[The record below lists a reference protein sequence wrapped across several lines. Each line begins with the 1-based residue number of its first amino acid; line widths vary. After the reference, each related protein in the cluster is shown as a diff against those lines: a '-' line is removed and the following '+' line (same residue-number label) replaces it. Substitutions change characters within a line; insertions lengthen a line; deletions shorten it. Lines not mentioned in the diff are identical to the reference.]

1 MKQGCSKVLAQHLWL
16 QGVTL
21 AGMPSSSPVIQPGPR
36 GNMCLA
42 REFFCVWAGAEAG
55 KGRLSHRLALRVHI
69 TFQAVA
75 QGWGERAQPEDTS
88 EVQVLYCMHPTQP
101 SAPRSLHNQDFPASR
116 SRASAFTEVC
126 GSPEPARHWG
136 KNDSSAPSALLG
148 AGLGTRQCQQ
158 ASQVGAVPP
167 EPQPWCDTSR
177 SPSSATEGHAP
188 TWDLLSPL
196 HAPAGVVLG
205 TGTVCL

>member
-1 MKQGCSKVLAQHLWL
+1 
-16 QGVTL
+16 
-21 AGMPSSSPVIQPGPR
+21 
-36 GNMCLA
+36 MCL
-42 REFFCVWAGAEAG
+42 
-55 KGRLSHRLALRVHI
+55 LSLACRNTWDVATLCFPMTFPQFLFPLSQLHAHLLALRAHI
-69 TFQAVA
+69 RFQAVA

-101 SAPRSLHNQDFPASR
+101 SAPRSLHNQDFPARR
-116 SRASAFTEVC
+116 SRASAFTAAC

-136 KNDSSAPSALLG
+136 KNDSSAPSAPLG

-158 ASQVGAVPP
+158 ASQAGAVPP